1 MSKEKKQLTPE
12 EKRKRFNPLRK
23 HEDRQR
29 ALWLFVGG
37 VECGLIIM
45 ILSDIFR

>member
-1 MSKEKKQLTPE
+1 MSNQELTEEKK
-12 EKRKRFNPLRK
+12 KKRFAPLRR

-37 VECGLIIM
+37 VECGLIFM
-45 ILSDIFR
+45 LLNDIFR